1 MMGNIEDDDDED
13 PPLGDSPGDTTL
25 VGDSLPSSKLL
36 AARAATAEAFSL
48 SSGLILQTA
57 WGSGTQLPR
66 MELIWSSDTGDRGTS
81 VVRTVLML
89 VWIGGRGLVK
99 FSSSALTTSWGLVNT
114 DCSCWGCCLV
124 TMLLCCG
131 GMMILWMGLAALYT
145 TCCRTRGLVCT
156 RDTGGAGG
164 GGGVQG
170 CVICWMM
177 EAGLKE
183 AAFGDLGEGEEG
195 GVGVGAGAGSLVTS
209 WGAQD
214 TCNEGL
220 SDGSGAGPAGAGCG
234 WTIKCLAP
242 ALATSGDG
250 TAAAGGAAR

>member
-1 MMGNIEDDDDED
+1 M
-13 PPLGDSPGDTTL
+13 
-25 VGDSLPSSKLL
+25 PSSKLF
-36 AARAATAEAFSL
+36 AARAATAEAFSF

-81 VVRTVLML
+81 VVPRTVLML

-99 FSSSALTTSWGLVNT
+99 FSSSALTNSWGLANT
-114 DCSCWGCCLV
+114 DCSCCGCCLV
-124 TMLLCCG
+124 TMLLCCCCC
-131 GMMILWMGLAALYT
+131 GMMILWMGLAALNT
-145 TCCRTRGLVCT
+145 TCCRGRGLVCT

-195 GVGVGAGAGSLVTS
+195 GVGAGAGAGAGSLVTS
-209 WGAQD
+209 CGAQD

-220 SDGSGAGPAGAGCG
+220 SDGSGAGGG
-234 WTIKCLAP
+234 WIIKCLVP
-242 ALATSGDG
+242 ALATSGD